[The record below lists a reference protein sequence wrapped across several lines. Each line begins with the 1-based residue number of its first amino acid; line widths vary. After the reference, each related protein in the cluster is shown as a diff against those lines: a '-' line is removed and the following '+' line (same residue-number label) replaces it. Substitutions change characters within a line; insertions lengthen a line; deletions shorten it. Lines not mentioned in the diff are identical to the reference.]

1 MPAYNNVGDFFM
13 SKEDFKLFVRTKP
26 ELIKYVKEKNASWQ
40 KLYEIYELYGEDC
53 SIWNEYLNEST
64 KLTSSFND
72 IFNTIKNIDLNKVQS
87 GIESI
92 QNTISMLQNFGSSNV
107 NTNSSEP
114 RYKYQKMD
122 D

>member
-1 MPAYNNVGDFFM
+1 M